1 MENRVD
7 EPVRFGSCYCRAVT
21 FRVIG
26 EPLRVGICHCADCRK
41 TSGSA
46 FSCFAVWPASA
57 FEQTGQVSTYCERSF
72 CVTCG
77 GRVTSVR
84 DDEAEVMIGSLDM
97 APTDLTPQYELWI
110 HRREGWL
117 HPLPET
123 MQFDRDR
130 HIGAEQP

>member
-1 MENRVD
+1 MGNGVD
-7 EPVRFGSCYCRAVT
+7 EAVRFGSCYCRAVT

-46 FSCFAVWPASA
+46 FSCFAVWPVSA
-57 FEQTGQVSTYCERSF
+57 FEQAGQVSTYGRRSF

-77 GRVTSVR
+77 GRVTYVS
-84 DDEAEVMIGSLDM
+84 DDEAEVMIGSLDV
-97 APTDLTPQYELWI
+97 APTDLTPQYELWVP
-110 HRREGWL
+110 RREGWL
-117 HPLPET
+117 LPLPAA

-130 HIGAEQP
+130 EIETEQP